1 MKISTADFSDE
12 PNSQGYPDR
21 IVRRLDDFPEL
32 AQALRRGDTL
42 TARLLLAE
50 LCESDAWDDAL
61 KSNPS

>member
-1 MKISTADFSDE
+1 MKITTADFSEE
-12 PNSQGYPDR
+12 PNSQGDPDR
-21 IVRRLDDFPEL
+21 IVRRLNDFPDL

-50 LCESDAWDDAL
+50 LCESDKWHDVL